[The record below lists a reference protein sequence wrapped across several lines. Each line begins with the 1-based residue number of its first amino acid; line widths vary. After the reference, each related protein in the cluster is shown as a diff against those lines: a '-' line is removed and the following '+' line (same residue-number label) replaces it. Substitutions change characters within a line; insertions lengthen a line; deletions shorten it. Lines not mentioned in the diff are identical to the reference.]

1 MLVTKQSKTYHR
13 DKTNQ
18 LGRVH
23 TFFCS
28 SDKTDD
34 FVFFLPCLPDPVSFE
49 VVFCSGIVVVSGELL
64 WDDMVNVILR
74 LLVVVTWTA
83 ISTQL
88 HKVFSQSFEFRQYK
102 GSLDS
107 KSVCSRVKTHMRFLS
122 ATFFFLSLI
131 IVFVG
136 QERSKKKKKHSCI
149 NQNVFFKCWNII
161 LSFCNFCLNK
171 QV

>member
-1 MLVTKQSKTYHR
+1 
-13 DKTNQ
+13 
-18 LGRVH
+18 
-23 TFFCS
+23 
-28 SDKTDD
+28 
-34 FVFFLPCLPDPVSFE
+34 
-49 VVFCSGIVVVSGELL
+49 
-64 WDDMVNVILR
+64 MVNVILR

-136 QERSKKKKKHSCI
+136 QERSKKKKNIRALTKTFFS
-149 NQNVFFKCWNII
+149 NVET
-161 LSFCNFCLNK
+161 
-171 QV
+171 